1 MDVSEYRKQYQEQ
14 LERDA
19 GRQDR
24 LRDVLDKSKST
35 PERLDALES
44 ASGVKEQD
52 VVNDLINIVLNKDED
67 LQLRISALDGVSI
80 EVGENHDFIDLVLGV
95 MGNESE
101 PPLLRRAS
109 LRILQQNSFRTIL
122 FQPKRPEY
130 LAVLRKIVDDND
142 AQLRLL
148 AIEVL
153 AAEKDEY
160 VQRRLI
166 EGLKDPAIA
175 LVPPEK
181 ALEFLG
187 YDIHGDY
194 YPILREIIDNP
205 PNLAAKREA
214 IRLLSSDAAS
224 MGLFVNLLRDKN
236 EDEEI
241 RKASAIALQSIAPAE
256 FEEQAKQ
263 IVLDDDEGDD
273 LRAISIS
280 ALDYFGDKEKLSNDE
295 EFSRQIEQLSS
306 QSQAG
311 ELERAPSELER
322 AADRFIKRNRQ

>member
-1 MDVSEYRKQYQEQ
+1 
-14 LERDA
+14 
-19 GRQDR
+19 
-24 LRDVLDKSKST
+24 LDKSKSV

-44 ASGVKEQD
+44 TSGMKEQD
-52 VVNDLINIVLNKDED
+52 VVYDLLNLVRNKDED
-67 LQLRISALDGVSI
+67 LQLRISALDGISI
-80 EVGENHDFIDLVLGV
+80 EIGENHDFIDVVLGLA
-95 MGNESE
+95 GDESE
-101 PPLLRRAS
+101 PPLLRRAA
-109 LRILQQNSFRTIL
+109 LRVLQQGSFRTTL

-130 LAVLRKIVDDND
+130 LAVLREIVDDKD

-148 AIEVL
+148 AIGVL

-187 YDIHGDY
+187 YDVHGDY
-194 YPILREIIDNP
+194 YPLLREIIENP

-214 IRLLSSDAAS
+214 VRLLSSDATS
-224 MGLFVNLLRDKN
+224 TDLLVRLLRDKN
-236 EDEEI
+236 EDEEV
-241 RKASAIALQSIAPAE
+241 RKTSTIALQSLAPAE

-263 IVLDDDEGDD
+263 IVLDNSEDDD

-280 ALDYFGDKEKLSNDE
+280 ALDYFGDKESLSRDE
-295 EFSRQIEQLSS
+295 KFNQQIEQLSS
-306 QSQAG
+306 RSQSA
-311 ELERAPSELER
+311 ELERAPSELEL
-322 AADRFIKRNRQ
+322 AADRFINRRKQ